1 MRILLTG
8 ANGQLGR
15 HLAPMLEAHHEL
27 VLSTRAATDLTQPD
41 AVDAMLEQH
50 QPELV
55 INTAAMTA
63 VDAAEDE
70 PVLADQLN
78 HQLPDQ
84 LARWCGKHAAGL
96 IHYSTDYVFSGQNER
111 PWREDDPTDP
121 QSVYGLTKHLG
132 EQAIASHRVG
142 ALIIRT
148 AWVYSALPG
157 NFLSA
162 ILGKAKQGMA
172 LSVVNDQIG
181 SPTWA
186 GSLAH
191 ASARLIDG
199 GHLPKD
205 QVALLHIAN
214 QGAISWYEFACK
226 AVELA
231 AQMGVIDQAVPVEA
245 VGSDQWPQKA
255 KRPAWSVLD
264 CSRYETLTGA
274 SMPAYQQA
282 LAECLSK
289 WSEWRC

>member
-15 HLAPMLEAHHEL
+15 HLAPLLETHHEL
-27 VLSTRAATDLTQPD
+27 ILSTRVATDLTQPD
-41 AVDAMLEQH
+41 AVDAMLDQH

-55 INTAAMTA
+55 INAAAMTA

-70 PVLADQLN
+70 TVLADQLN

-84 LARWCGKHAAGL
+84 LARWCAKHMVGL
-96 IHYSTDYVFSGQNER
+96 IHYSTDYVFAGQQQKA
-111 PWREDDPTDP
+111 WREDDPKDP
-121 QSVYGLTKHLG
+121 QSVYGHTKHLG
-132 EQAIASHRVG
+132 EQAIASHQVG

-162 ILGKAKQGMA
+162 ILGKAKQGTS

-186 GSLAH
+186 GSLAD
-191 ASARLIDG
+191 ASARLIAG
-199 GHLPKD
+199 GHVPKD
-205 QVALLHIAN
+205 RVDYLHIAN
-214 QGAISWYEFACK
+214 QGAVSWYEFACQ
-226 AVELA
+226 AVVLA
-231 AQMGVIDQAVPVEA
+231 AQMGVIETPVPVQP

-255 KRPAWSVLD
+255 RRPAWSVLD
-264 CSRYETLTGA
+264 CSRYETLTGE
-274 SMPAYQQA
+274 SMPEYEQA

-289 WSEWRC
+289 WSDLRC

>member
-27 VLSTRAATDLTQPD
+27 VLSTRASTDLTQPD
-41 AVDAMLEQH
+41 AVDAMLGEY

-70 PVLADQLN
+70 AVLADQLN

-84 LARWCGKHAAGL
+84 LARWCAKQKAGL
-96 IHYSTDYVFSGQNER
+96 IHYSTDYVFSGQHER
-111 PWREDDPTDP
+111 PWREDDLKDP
-121 QSVYGLTKHLG
+121 QSVYGQSKHLG

-186 GSLAH
+186 GSLAR
-191 ASARLIDG
+191 ASARVIVG

-205 QVALLHIAN
+205 RVALLHIAN

-245 VGSDQWPQKA
+245 VSSDQWPQKA

-264 CSRYETLTGA
+264 CSRYETLTGEP
-274 SMPAYQQA
+274 MLGCEQA

-289 WSEWRC
+289 WSDWRC